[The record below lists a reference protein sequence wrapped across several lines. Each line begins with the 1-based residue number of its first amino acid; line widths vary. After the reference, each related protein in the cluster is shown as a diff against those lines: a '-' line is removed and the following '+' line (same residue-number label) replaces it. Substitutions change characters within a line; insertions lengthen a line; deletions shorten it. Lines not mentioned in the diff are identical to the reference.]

1 MGYGALVAAQ
11 LSGED
16 LNDAIDDDDY
26 DDDASMWERIW
37 QGWVMDLWVHPRQIA
52 VKRMVDRWWSRYG
65 LLVFLPAALVSFLFG
80 LCSSFY
86 CLFFI
91 CFLGRSWPLY

>member
-16 LNDAIDDDDY
+16 LNDAIDDDDF
-26 DDDASMWERIW
+26 DEDASVWERIW

-65 LLVFLPAALVSFLFG
+65 LLVFLPAALVSSFFVFLPFDLPFAG
-80 LCSSFY
+80 L
-86 CLFFI
+86 LV
-91 CFLGRSWPLY
+91 LTR